1 MVKQESSVYL
11 LAGTEH
17 FLKEESLA
25 KIKSAFLDSASADF
39 NFNVFY
45 AGTQDAEKI
54 LECANTVPFLGEKRV
69 VLVRQVEDL
78 SVADKRFILSY
89 IQAPQKHTL
98 LILETSQDYLNQGFL
113 AEISQFAKVIF
124 CRPVQGNRLLT
135 WIRGFVQAQGKRID
149 EEALR
154 LLVDNLGNSLQS
166 LASALD
172 NLILYIG
179 EEDKIEAD
187 DVAMLVGPDVDA
199 GAFEL
204 FDAVF
209 ARNKKKAFQ
218 ILDSLLKDGV
228 NSAQILGALAHKI
241 ISERLG
247 QHLLDLQ
254 KTDWD
259 IKTGRQNQ
267 RFALELLVA
276 KLMQP

>member
-1 MVKQESSVYL
+1 MVERPVIL

-45 AGTQDAEKI
+45 AGTQGAEKI
-54 LECANTVPFLGEKRV
+54 LECANTAPFLGKKRV
-69 VLVRQVEDL
+69 VLVHQVEDL
-78 SVADKRFILSY
+78 SVGDKRLILSY
-89 IQAPQKHTL
+89 VQAPQKHTL
-98 LILETSQDYLNQGFL
+98 LVLETSQDYLNQGFL

-124 CRPVQGNRLLT
+124 CQPVQGNRLLT
-135 WIRGFVQAQGKRID
+135 WIRGFVRAQGKKID

-154 LLVDNLGNSLQS
+154 LLVNNLGNSLQS

-179 EEDKIEAD
+179 EKEKIEAD

-228 NSAQILGALAHKI
+228 SSAQILGALAYKV
-241 ISERLG
+241 ISERTR

-267 RFALELLVA
+267 RIALELLVA
-276 KLMQP
+276 KLLN

>member
-1 MVKQESSVYL
+1 MVERPVIL

-45 AGTQDAEKI
+45 AGTQGAEKI
-54 LECANTVPFLGEKRV
+54 LECANTAPFLGKKRV
-69 VLVRQVEDL
+69 VLVHQVEDL
-78 SVADKRFILSY
+78 SVGDKRLILSY
-89 IQAPQKHTL
+89 AQAPQKHTL
-98 LILETSQDYLNQGFL
+98 LILETSQDYLNQGFW

-124 CRPVQGNRLLT
+124 CQPVQGNQLLT
-135 WIRGFVQAQGKRID
+135 WIRGFVQAQGKKID

-154 LLVDNLGNSLQS
+154 LLVNNLGNSLQS

-179 EEDKIEAD
+179 EKEKIEAD

-228 NSAQILGALAHKI
+228 SSAQILGALAYKV
-241 ISERLG
+241 ISESSR

-267 RFALELLVA
+267 RIALELLVA
-276 KLMQP
+276 KLLN